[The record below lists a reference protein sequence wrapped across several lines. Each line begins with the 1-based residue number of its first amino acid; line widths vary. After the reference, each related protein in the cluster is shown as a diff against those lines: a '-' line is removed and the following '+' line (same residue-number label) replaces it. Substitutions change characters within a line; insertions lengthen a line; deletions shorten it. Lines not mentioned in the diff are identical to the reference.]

1 MVWNLGKGVL
11 TGRDD
16 AKTLMG
22 PAAKFWCE
30 FNRNSAMQ
38 ALKEVDSTSEVAPKI
53 KILGGKMINKN

>member
-30 FNRNSAMQ
+30 FNR
-38 ALKEVDSTSEVAPKI
+38 KEVDSAPEVAPKI
-53 KILGGKMINKN
+53 KIPGGKMINKN